1 MIVPKGS
8 PNTQTKATDKYQKK
22 AGIVSKAFKVRKELA
37 DEFVLACERAG
48 RSQASVITEFMQ
60 EFIKNNP

>member
-1 MIVPKGS
+1 MPKGS
-8 PNTQTKATDKYQKK
+8 PNTQTRATDKYQKK
-22 AGIVSKAFKVRKELA
+22 AGLVAKSFKIRKELA
-37 DEFVLACERAG
+37 DDFAQVCERAG